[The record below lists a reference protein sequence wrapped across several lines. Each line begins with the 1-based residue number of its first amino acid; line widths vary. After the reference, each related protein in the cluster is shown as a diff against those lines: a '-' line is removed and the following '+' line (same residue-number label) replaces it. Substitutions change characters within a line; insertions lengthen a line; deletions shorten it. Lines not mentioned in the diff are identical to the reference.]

1 MEIAYFLKLFKRNW
15 IFISLIAISAAS
27 ITFVLISL
35 KNKEYYSRAQ
45 LSAGITDKNQV
56 SFDKSELSWNEVNSK
71 FTNFLEFLNS
81 KEVYTMLSY
90 RMLIQEIESKGAFKP
105 EEYKELLKKYSIS
118 SLETAKA
125 VVKQKYER
133 EELLDLNNKDD
144 QTIYEMLKIMYY
156 DQGILSKTLQISR
169 ITGSDYFKVE
179 VKTQNPRL
187 SSSLVN
193 FYCQETIRV
202 NDIIE
207 DKRAEKSVAFFK
219 DLRDKK
225 KTDFERKLDSL
236 SKVKSGSQVIDYS
249 SQSEA
254 HIDRISTLETAKNEE
269 EKKVLGLRRAIGNID
284 SQLNQA
290 EIKSNQSHQT
300 NSSIINLKSKVEKL
314 NEKYINSGFKDKA
327 LADSVVQLRQQ
338 LERQL
343 SNLNQNVSIG
353 VDESYKD
360 LIQKKIDYEVELS
373 IAEASLSSIQ
383 ASIYSSKSSLTSF
396 AGNEATLTPLEMGVT
411 VAKDEYMN
419 VVEKYNDARN
429 EAMKNGAIIRQIE
442 VGQPADE
449 PEPLKRV
456 VFSGVAAVASFII
469 GLSVLFLIAYF
480 DNTIKNP
487 ENFSK
492 NTGLPLLGC
501 VYSLPKK
508 SSNLDNVFFENGQ
521 HTADGSK
528 FKEQLRNIRYEIEKE
543 NNKVFL
549 FTSTEKEEGKS
560 FVLVSLAYS
569 LILNYKKILIID
581 TNFKH
586 NTLSHLFKGNVAVE
600 DYFYQPERKLLGT
613 TNASAQSLSI
623 DVPNPKM
630 ETTTEDVLQ
639 RTHIDGLD
647 IISCKGNDLSPSEIF
662 HGRRFEELLTTL
674 RPRYDY
680 IFLEGP
686 SLNQY
691 SDTKELADYCDK
703 VVGVFASDKSIKQLD
718 KVSIKYLK
726 SIGNKYFGSILNKV
740 DHEDLLV

>member
-1 MEIAYFLKLFKRNW
+1 MEFTYFLKLFKRNW
-15 IFISLIAISAAS
+15 LIITLIAVATAG
-27 ITFVLISL
+27 ITFVLL
-35 KNKEYYSRAQ
+35 TVKKKEFYSRAQ

-90 RMLIQEIESKGAFKP
+90 RMLLQEIESKGAYKQ
-105 EEYKELLKKYSIS
+105 EEYQELVQKYTVSSLDKAKEIMAKKY
-118 SLETAKA
+118 ENH
-125 VVKQKYER
+125 
-133 EELLDLNNKDD
+133 ELLDLNQKND
-144 QTIYEMLKIMYY
+144 QTIHDMLKIMYY
-156 DQGILSKTLQISR
+156 DQNILSKTLQISR
-169 ITGSDYFKVE
+169 ITGSDYFKIE

-193 FYCQETIRV
+193 MYCEEAIRI
-202 NDIIE
+202 NDILE
-207 DKRAEKSVAFFK
+207 SKKAEQSVAFFK
-219 DLRDKK
+219 ELKDKK
-225 KTDFERKLDSL
+225 KNDFERKLDSL
-236 SKVKSGSQVIDYS
+236 GKVKSGSQVIDYS

-254 HIDRISTLETAKNEE
+254 HIDRISTLETAKNDE

-284 SQLNQA
+284 MQLNTA
-290 EIKSNQSHQT
+290 EQKSHQSHQT
-300 NSSIINLKSKVEKL
+300 NSSIINLKSKIERL

-327 LADSVVQLRQQ
+327 LSDSVVLLRNQ

-343 SNLNQNVSIG
+343 GRLNQNVSIG
-353 VDESYKD
+353 VDESFKD
-360 LIQKKIDYEVELS
+360 LVQKKIDYEVELS
-373 IAEASLSSIQ
+373 MAEASLSSIQ

-396 AGNEATLTPLEMGVT
+396 AGKEATLTPLEMGVT

-419 VVEKYNDARN
+419 VVDKYNEARN

-449 PEPLKRV
+449 PEPAKRV
-456 VFSGVAAVASFII
+456 VFSSGAAIASFII

-487 ENFSK
+487 DNFVK
-492 NTGLPLLGC
+492 NTGLPLMGC
-501 VYSLPKK
+501 VYAQPKK
-508 SSNLDNVFFENGQ
+508 SSNLDLVFFENSL
-521 HTADGSK
+521 HTSEANK
-528 FKEQLRNIRYEIEKE
+528 FKEQLRNIRYEIEKVPS
-543 NNKVFL
+543 KVFL
-549 FTSTEKEEGKS
+549 FTSTEKDEGKT

-569 LILNYKKILIID
+569 LILNYKKVLIID

-586 NTLSHLFKGNVAVE
+586 NTLSLLFKGNIAVE
-600 DYFYQPERKLLGT
+600 DYFFHPERKLIGSS
-613 TNASAQSLSI
+613 NGSMGI
-623 DVPNPKM
+623 EMNNPKM
-630 ETTTEDVLQ
+630 EATTEDVLQ

-674 RPRYDY
+674 TPRYDY

-691 SDTKELADYCDK
+691 SDTKELAGYCDK
-703 VVGVFASDKSIKQLD
+703 VVGVFASDKAIKQLD
-718 KVSIKYLK
+718 KEPIKYLK
-726 SIGNKYFGSILNKV
+726 SLGDKYLGSILNKV
-740 DHEDLLV
+740 DLDDLLV